1 MPITSRCRTV
11 AWCPIPTVQLLEQM
25 SGGGGRPSSV
35 GTPDGN
41 LVVHGDNLHALK
53 ALLPTH
59 AGRVKCIYIDPPYN
73 TGSQAWSYNDNVN
86 SPTMRQWLSENKPID
101 GEDLERHDKWLCMMW
116 PRLQLLR
123 ELLAEDGVIFASID
137 DHEQWR
143 LLAIMEEVFGEQN
156 LVATLSFVQNLGAR
170 PGKWLSSVIEYIHV
184 FSKNQSEVSL
194 APLITGEDP
203 SSDWQ
208 QDEVGYYREGYP
220 LMRTGTGATRADRPD
235 LFFPIYVSTDGA
247 IRLKRVHG
255 SDVEL
260 LPIRPDGTESRW
272 MWSKAKVI
280 ESSED
285 ILIKAHRRNIY
296 QLVTKVRPN
305 IGDKFSRKPRTLWYE
320 PKYAASNGTNTI
332 RQLFDGV
339 RRFDFPKSVH
349 LIADLLR
356 FADVRPGDIVL
367 DSFAGSGTT
376 AHAVLALNKE
386 DGGNR
391 KFILVECE
399 DYADSITAERVRR
412 VIRGVPGAKD
422 VGLREGLGG
431 EFTYCTLGDPI
442 TVEGMLSGESM
453 PAFDQLAAY
462 LINCA
467 TGTPVVLSDLLT
479 PGDSVFDDE
488 TSFVFESDR
497 QRFHLFYRPDA
508 EWLSSNNGALNSER
522 ARQIANDSK
531 RAGKSAVVFGPV
543 RYMNSADL
551 RASGITFCQLP
562 YELSAARAR
571 LS

>member
-1 MPITSRCRTV
+1 M
-11 AWCPIPTVQLLEQM
+11 
-25 SGGGGRPSSV
+25 
-35 GTPDGN
+35 
-41 LVVHGDNLHALK
+41 
-53 ALLPTH
+53 
-59 AGRVKCIYIDPPYN
+59 KCIYIDPPYN

-156 LVATLSFVQNLGAR
+156 FIATLSFVHHLGAL
-170 PGKWLSSVIEYIHV
+170 PGKWLTTVTEYVHL
-184 FSKNQSEVSL
+184 FAKNTSEVSMSRL
-194 APLITGEDP
+194 PTEDDP
-203 SSDWQ
+203 IADWDSD
-208 QDEVGYYREGYP
+208 DVGFFKEGYG
-220 LMRTGTGATRADRPD
+220 LIKGGSGASRSDRPA
-235 LFFPIYVSTDGA
+235 LFFPIYVSPDLTVGVERMTSD
-247 IRLKRVHG
+247 
-255 SDVEL
+255 DVEL
-260 LPIRPDGTESRW
+260 LPIRTDGSDGRW
-272 MWSKAKVI
+272 RWSKERVQNNPSEILVKPHRTRQFQLIAK
-280 ESSED
+280 
-285 ILIKAHRRNIY
+285 
-296 QLVTKVRPN
+296 QRPT
-305 IGDKFSRKPRTLWYE
+305 IGDVFSTKPRSLWYK
-320 PKYAASNGTNTI
+320 PQYQSSNGSNMLRAVFERAGT
-332 RQLFDGV
+332 FDY
-339 RRFDFPKSVH
+339 PKAVPFV
-349 LIADLLR
+349 ADLLK
-356 FADVRPGDIVL
+356 FANVGPDDIVL

-412 VIRGVPGAKD
+412 VIRGVPDAKD
-422 VGLREGLGG
+422 AALREGLGG

-479 PGDSVFDDE
+479 PGDSEFDDE

-508 EWLSSNNGALNSER
+508 GWLSSNNGALNSER
-522 ARQIANDSK
+522 AGQIANDAK

>member
-1 MPITSRCRTV
+1 M
-11 AWCPIPTVQLLEQM
+11 
-25 SGGGGRPSSV
+25 
-35 GTPDGN
+35 
-41 LVVHGDNLHALK
+41 
-53 ALLPTH
+53 
-59 AGRVKCIYIDPPYN
+59 KCIYIDPPYN
-73 TGSQAWSYNDNVN
+73 TGNENWVYSDRLNSQSLAHWFDANNPV
-86 SPTMRQWLSENKPID
+86 D

-123 ELLAEDGVIFASID
+123 ELLADDGVIFVSID
-137 DHEQWR
+137 DNEQHHLR
-143 LLAIMEEVFGEQN
+143 AIMDEVFGEPNFLATISWQHRSGRSNNAKKFSNQRELIHAYRKSESVQHIRLARSEKQNSLYANPDEDPNGRWVSSSYVNPATKDQRPN
-156 LVATLSFVQNLGAR
+156 LVYGIVNPYTDE
-170 PGKWLSSVIEYIHV
+170 IIHHPTHAWKY
-184 FSKNQSEVSL
+184 SQSTHDAHVAAGRL
-194 APLITGEDP
+194 YWGEDGNMRFP
-203 SSDWQ
+203 RLKNYLKDAKGIVPVDTLGSD
-208 QDEVGYYREGYP
+208 DGK
-220 LMRTGTGATRADRPD
+220 
-235 LFFPIYVSTDGA
+235 STDA
-247 IRLKRVHG
+247 
-255 SDVEL
+255 
-260 LPIRPDGTESRW
+260 
-272 MWSKAKVI
+272 A
-280 ESSED
+280 
-285 ILIKAHRRNIY
+285 
-296 QLVTKVRPN
+296 TK
-305 IGDKFSRKPRTLWYE
+305 TLQQ
-320 PKYAASNGTNTI
+320 I
-332 RQLFDGV
+332 FDGESPFPNPKPIDVVSHCIKISDGIV
-339 RRFDFPKSVH
+339 RNSDEP
-349 LIADLLR
+349 A
-356 FADVRPGDIVL
+356 IVL

-376 AHAVLALNKE
+376 AHAVLALNRE

-412 VIRGVPGAKD
+412 VIRGVPDAKD
-422 VGLREGLGG
+422 AALREGLGG

-479 PGDSVFDDE
+479 PEDAGFDDE

-508 EWLSSNNGALNSER
+508 GWLSSNNGALNSER
-522 ARQIANDSK
+522 AGQIANDAK